1 MRVGVDRASADGF
14 PLVALAA
21 ALWGTDALFPRGLA
35 LELPPTTLVVYEHL
49 ILTAI
54 MLPVLLR
61 VPWRRLGVGDVVAL
75 VLIGAGASAL
85 ATGLFSAA
93 FRFGDPNTPSGHPR
107 ARPRLWRGA
116 RQRRPEGY
124 GLLSTR
130 RVLSW
135 EGRV

>member
-1 MRVGVDRASADGF
+1 MSGAVRVGVDRASADGF

-61 VPWRRLGVGDVVAL
+61 VPWRRPGG
-75 VLIGAGASAL
+75 
-85 ATGLFSAA
+85 
-93 FRFGDPNTPSGHPR
+93 
-107 ARPRLWRGA
+107 
-116 RQRRPEGY
+116 
-124 GLLSTR
+124 
-130 RVLSW
+130 
-135 EGRV
+135 